1 MIRPCVETDLEN
13 MFLIVN
19 DAAIAYKGVIPEDCW
34 HEPYMAMEELAH
46 EIRDGVIFWGWEEDG
61 ELQGVMGIQDR
72 GPVTLIRHAYVRTE
86 RRNSGIGTK
95 LLRHLEQLT
104 ETPILIGT
112 WLAANWAIRFY
123 EKNGYRM
130 LSRVETDALL
140 RRYWR
145 IPERQ
150 IVTSIVLADKKWV
163 PVEGKANLSPQRRD

>member
-19 DAAIAYKGVIPEDCW
+19 DAAIAYKGVIPGDCW
-34 HEPYMAMEELAH
+34 HEPYMTMEELAH

-61 ELQGVMGIQDR
+61 GLQGIMGIQDR

-95 LLRHLEQLT
+95 LLRHLEQLA

-112 WLAANWAIRFY
+112 WLAATWAIRFY
-123 EKNGYRM
+123 EKNGYRA
-130 LSRVETDALL
+130 LSREETDDLL
-140 RRYWR
+140 RRYWC

-150 IVTSIVLADKKWV
+150 IVTSIVLADAKWM
-163 PVEGKANLSPQRRD
+163 PEQGKAGSAL

>member
-1 MIRPCVETDLEN
+1 MIRPCLETDLEN

-34 HEPYMAMEELAH
+34 HEPYMAMEELIH
-46 EIRDGVIFWGWEEDG
+46 EIRDGVIFWGWEENG

-72 GPVTLIRHAYVRTE
+72 GPVTLIRHAYVRTKK
-86 RRNSGIGTK
+86 RNSGIGTK
-95 LLRHLEQLT
+95 LLRRLEQLT

-123 EKNGYRM
+123 EKNGYRV

-150 IVTSIVLADKKWV
+150 IVTSIVLADKKWA
-163 PVEGKANLSPQRRD
+163 PEEGKANLSPQRRD